1 MTIDLFTSAGQK
13 SKSISLPASLF
24 TGEINS
30 GLAHQFLMLQQSNRR
45 APIAHAKTRGEVAGS
60 TKKLF
65 QQKHTGNARRG
76 PIRSPLMKG
85 GGKAF
90 GPNSLQNYTLRMPK
104 AMRRAAIRSCLSM
117 QAKEGSILALEG
129 FGTETKT
136 KILAELLK
144 KLPLKSNRRV
154 LIIWGEKSEALIR
167 SARNLPSVETL
178 SAAYLNPEDV
188 LKATAIV
195 FLEDAIAKADE
206 VFGKK
211 KGEKQVEAAGE
222 IEAPAPK
229 KSAPKKKAA
238 AKKAPAKSAS
248 SKTA

>member
-1 MTIDLFTSAGQK
+1 MTIDLFTATGEKQK
-13 SKSISLPASLF
+13 ALHLPETLF

-45 APIAHAKTRGEVAGS
+45 APIAHAKTRGEVYGS

-90 GPNSLQNYTLRMPK
+90 GPNRWQNYELKMPK

-117 QAKEGSILALEG
+117 QAKEGSIIALEG
-129 FGTETKT
+129 FGTDHKT
-136 KILAELLK
+136 KILAALLK

-154 LIIWGEKSEALIR
+154 LIVWGAKSESLLR

-195 FLEDAIAKADE
+195 FLEDALAVADQ

-211 KGEKQVEAAGE
+211 KGEKEFIAAE
-222 IEAPAPK
+222 PEAPAAKP
-229 KSAPKKKAA
+229 AA
-238 AKKAPAKSAS
+238 KKKAPAKKAEKPK
-248 SKTA
+248 KTSPKAA

>member
-1 MTIDLFTSAGQK
+1 MTIDLFSSAGQK
-13 SKSISLPASLF
+13 QKAIHLPETLF

-45 APIAHAKTRGEVAGS
+45 APIAHAKTRGEVYGS

-90 GPNSLQNYTLRMPK
+90 GPNRWQNFELKMPK
-104 AMRRAAIRSCLSM
+104 AMRQAAIRSCLSM
-117 QAKEGSILALEG
+117 QAKEGSIIALEG
-129 FGTETKT
+129 FGAETKT

-144 KLPLKSNRRV
+144 KLPLKSDRRV
-154 LIIWGEKSEALIR
+154 LIVWGEKSDALIR

-195 FLEDAIAKADE
+195 FLEDAFAIADK

-211 KGEKQVEAAGE
+211 KTEKEFIAAE
-222 IEAPAPK
+222 PEAPAA
-229 KSAPKKKAA
+229 KSAAK
-238 AKKAPAKSAS
+238 KKAPAKKPAAKKTS